1 MPANTSRPKSD
12 VLSAANW
19 AISSPS
25 VPGLFRRTISP
36 RTPPCKRGLHSQ
48 PPPVSVFNFYYYLF
62 VLTRDTSYPRNT
74 SLHRA
79 LNASRMTPL
88 VYFLG
93 IRMHLQEGSVVT
105 PLESL
110 WRIRTAR
117 MIPAGRTSPHQ
128 RQACVSPGHTSTPNG
143 YTRFRMVQV
152 PEAIRHRPYS
162 HTLARIPHTRRHTL
176 Q

>member
-1 MPANTSRPKSD
+1 MQTRTSLPT
-12 VLSAANW
+12 LSRLG
-19 AISSPS
+19 IQIFS
-25 VPGLFRRTISP
+25 
-36 RTPPCKRGLHSQ
+36 
-48 PPPVSVFNFYYYLF
+48 YYLF

-110 WRIRTAR
+110 WCIRTAR
-117 MIPAGRTSPHQ
+117 MIP
-128 RQACVSPGHTSTPNG
+128 VGHTSTPNG
-143 YTRFRMVQV
+143 YTRFRMAQV